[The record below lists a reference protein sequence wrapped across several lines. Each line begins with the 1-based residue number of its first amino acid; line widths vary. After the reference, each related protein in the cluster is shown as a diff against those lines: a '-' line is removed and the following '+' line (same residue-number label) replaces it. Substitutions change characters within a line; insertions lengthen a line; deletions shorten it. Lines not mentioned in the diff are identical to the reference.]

1 MNQKFKI
8 NNLSLEF
15 VRRCAEILTQS
26 SVQNEELFNV
36 DDDPETTKSL
46 LNNALDQMNTNRLD
60 HLDNVTPKQVSL
72 AFKIYYQNLDCP
84 LLTEDFINDFTAVAR
99 KFE

>member
-26 SVQNEELFNV
+26 SVQNEELFNN
-36 DDDPETTKSL
+36 DDDTETTKSL
-46 LNNALDQMNTNRLD
+46 LDSTLDQMNANRLD
-60 HLDNVTPKQVSL
+60 HLDDVSPKQVSL
-72 AFKIYYQNLDCP
+72 AFKLYYQNLDCP
-84 LLTEDFINDFTAVAR
+84 LLTQDFINDFTAVAR
-99 KFE
+99 KFQ